1 MHFGN
6 GSIALRTR
14 LVNGS
19 WLKPLY
25 IPGYTGGSYKC
36 YFPDYRWV
44 LQMLLPWLQVGL
56 TNATSLATGA
66 SYKCY
71 FPGYRSVLQ
80 MLLPWLQAGHTNATS
95 SLQVGITN
103 ATSLATGG
111 SYKCHFPGYR
121 CVLQMLLP
129 WLLGLYQIFAT
140 YSLRGRI
147 FGRIAIR

>member
-56 TNATSLATGA
+56 TNATYVGTGA

-71 FPGYRSVLQ
+71 FPGYRWVLQ
-80 MLLPWLQAGHTNATS
+80 MLLPWLQ
-95 SLQVGITN
+95 VGLTN
-103 ATSLATGG
+103 ATSLATGA
-111 SYKCHFPGYR
+111 SYKCYFHGSR
-121 CVLQMLLP
+121 WGLQMILP
-129 WLLGLYQIFAT
+129 CL
-140 YSLRGRI
+140 
-147 FGRIAIR
+147 